1 MGFTYNSLYIK
12 RLLLS
17 GLNLAHYLLII
28 GIPITRRYKMGI
40 FTRFKDIV
48 NSNINA
54 LLDKAE
60 DPEKMLKLM
69 IQEMEDTIIE
79 LKSSCAAKM
88 AEEIRAIKKT
98 QEAKEYI
105 ERWQNRAELA
115 VKHGKEDL
123 AREALMEKRNAQ
135 EALEKLNEN
144 LATIR
149 EDVTEGKNEIAT
161 LESKLEQAKAKLK
174 ALQEKENSKKSTYD
188 LKRRFDEMEDRIN
201 RMDAWNELSKKEA
214 STDDKFS
221 KLEKDLEIEKELEE
235 IKKNNNL

>member
-1 MGFTYNSLYIK
+1 MLV
-12 RLLLS
+12 
-17 GLNLAHYLLII
+17 I
-28 GIPITRRYKMGI
+28 GITIIRRYKMGI

-88 AEEIRAIKKT
+88 ADEIRVIKKT

-115 VKHGKEDL
+115 VRHGKEDL
-123 AREALMEKRNAQ
+123 AREALIEKRNAS

-144 LATIR
+144 LAAIK
-149 EDVTEGKNEIAT
+149 EDVAEGKNEIST

-174 ALQEKENSKKSTYD
+174 ALHEKESTKKSTYD

-201 RMDAWNELSKKEA
+201 RMDAWNELSKKEE

-221 KLEKDLEIEKELEE
+221 KLEKDIEIEKELEE